1 MPRVPIANCCSVG
14 SGKTVRYAV
23 VKMDIRVSNLTPFF
37 KKGDS
42 ETLYTAVMIDFRLC
56 NGVE

>member
-1 MPRVPIANCCSVG
+1 
-14 SGKTVRYAV
+14 
-23 VKMDIRVSNLTPFF
+23 MDIRVSNLTPFF